1 MKALL
6 HLGTS
11 MLAIGSLAQ
20 DIPTDVVGDVGW
32 TFYLSD
38 TMPLV
43 RAADGHAWTLMNLG
57 ADHVA
62 DTAHDLGAVGGRYQW
77 GRWTDGHEVAGSPA
91 LTASNLAFNNPTG
104 LSGGS
109 FNFYFGADPNGW
121 WGAGSSL
128 DSWAGDVLSA
138 ENGMDPCLQLGPGW
152 HLPSENDWAALVAAE
167 GITNT
172 VTAFAS
178 NLRLPVTG
186 HRDGQTATMIN
197 AGLYGQYWSNT
208 PSGAY
213 AKDLTIGDTWVN
225 ASDDAYR
232 SHGMCVRC
240 LNKDIHANI
249 PPVEVAPLQI
259 LHEVGS
265 SVFTVLAGAGAVQ
278 RIEVYSADGRL
289 VRSVP
294 GATERTLVALHD
306 VPGSLYIVIATT
318 ASGIARGSVLM
329 VEQ

>member
-1 MKALL
+1 MKTPLLFASSLLAL
-6 HLGTS
+6 GS
-11 MLAIGSLAQ
+11 MAQ
-20 DIPTDVVGDVGW
+20 DIPTDVIGDVGW
-32 TFYLSD
+32 TLFWTD

-62 DTAHDLGAVGGRYQW
+62 DTTHDAGAVGGRYQW
-77 GRWTDGHEVAGSPA
+77 GRWTDGHEEAGSPA
-91 LTASNLAFNNPTG
+91 LAASNLAYNNPTG

-109 FNFYFGADPNGW
+109 VNFYFGPDPNGW
-121 WGAGSSL
+121 WAAGSSV
-128 DSWAGDVLSA
+128 DSWAGNVLSA
-138 ENGMDPCLQLGPGW
+138 ENGMDPCLPLGPGW
-152 HLPSENDWAALVAAE
+152 YLPSESDWSALVTAE

-186 HRDGQTATMIN
+186 HRDGQTAGLTG

-225 ASDDAYR
+225 PSDDAYR

-240 LNKDIHANI
+240 LNKNIHAGI
-249 PPVEVAPLQI
+249 SPVPTASLQI
-259 LHEVGS
+259 LQEVGANL
-265 SVFTVLAGAGAVQ
+265 FTVMANAGGIE
-278 RIEVYSADGRL
+278 RIDVFAADGRL
-289 VRSVP
+289 VRTVP
-294 GATERTLVALHD
+294 GNPDRTTVAMND
-306 VPGSLYIVIATT
+306 VPDGLYIVIATT
-318 ASGIARGSVLM
+318 ASGVARGTVLLA
-329 VEQ
+329 Q